1 MQVLEPYPKMRFQSP
16 LGCGADMAF
25 SCAVRKS
32 DSKPVAW
39 ARQRSRSSFRSA
51 DTSRSRARASRSLSR
66 SCSNIAIRVDSSV
79 PGRSRTRSWCT
90 AGSCSGPFLGNALA
104 SSEGS
109 IENVPSSFLMA
120 LKRPDFIALL
130 SVDLLFDVTFAAW
143 DRVKNAMER
152 PFCGA
157 PFWPFH
163 EERGTPSFCFF
174 RRRQVRLHA
183 VEKRL

>member
-1 MQVLEPYPKMRFQSP
+1 
-16 LGCGADMAF
+16 MAF

-39 ARQRSRSSFRSA
+39 ARQRSRSSFRSV

-66 SCSNIAIRVDSSV
+66 SCSNIAIRLASSV
-79 PGRSRTRSWCT
+79 PDRSRTRPWCT
-90 AGSCSGPFLGNALA
+90 VGSCSGPFLGNALA

-143 DRVKNAMER
+143 DKVRNAMNACCSVVHHFGRSMRNAER
-152 PFCGA
+152 HHSASSVDGRSGSMPLINGCEG
-157 PFWPFH
+157 
-163 EERGTPSFCFF
+163 GGKPSPTGS
-174 RRRQVRLHA
+174 
-183 VEKRL
+183 